1 MEKENKLKIILK
13 SVIVIVC
20 LIAFVCLIL
29 PYQSSIDEYRKY
41 LQENPDTMNVKEV
54 DLTNKDAINISILE
68 NFTVYSYAMNNSS
81 NNSWMSAEAT
91 INFVL
96 TIILIASIILII
108 LFTLLNKKIVTII
121 FSVLLLGSA
130 LLMNYDIVSRGVI
143 PSSRYTYGI
152 SYYLLPIMAIIML
165 ASIITL
171 MVKGRKN
178 KNK

>member
-13 SVIVIVC
+13 SVIVIAC
-20 LIAFVCLIL
+20 LIALICLIL

-41 LQENPDTMNVKEV
+41 LQENPDTINVKEV
-54 DLTNKDAINISILE
+54 DLTNEDAINISILE
-68 NFTVYSYAMNNSS
+68 NFKVYSYAMNNSS
-81 NNSWMSAEAT
+81 NNSWMTVEAT

-108 LFTLLNKKIVTII
+108 LFTLLNKKIVSII
-121 FSVLLLGSA
+121 FSILLLGSS

-171 MVKGRKN
+171 MVKNRKSKN
-178 KNK
+178 K